1 MSKKPSSASI
11 AKDRLRIML
20 RTERTERP
28 EREVPRFLPALS
40 RELRDLVTKHI
51 HVTGEDVRI
60 TIEQVDGQEVLELCV
75 RLPDDLHE
83 RLPDP
88 GKKPDAL

>member
-11 AKDRLRIML
+11 AKDRLQIML

-28 EREVPRFLPALS
+28 EREIPRFLPALS

-51 HVTGEDVRI
+51 HVASEEVRI
-60 TIEQVDGQEVLELCV
+60 TIEQVDGKDVLELCV
-75 RLPDDLHE
+75 RLPEDLH
-83 RLPDP
+83 DQGP
-88 GKKPDAL
+88 GES